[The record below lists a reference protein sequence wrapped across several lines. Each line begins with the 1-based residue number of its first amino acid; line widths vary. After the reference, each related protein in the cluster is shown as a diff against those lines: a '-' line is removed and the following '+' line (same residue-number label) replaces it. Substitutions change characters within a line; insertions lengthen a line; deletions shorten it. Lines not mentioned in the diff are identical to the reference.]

1 MGHFKSSLY
10 SYYILRTKLLIGE
23 SQDRCLILQ
32 PRRLTLRSSNTRS
45 VHVAYVK
52 NSALDA
58 RFYLVFMYTANT
70 AFKVTTTKCS
80 CPICYPTPL
89 SEDDGV
95 GKCQKVRSTTG
106 NCPSTSDGGFCE
118 TCNSENRVEAFCQ
131 DCGVY
136 ICIQCFKSHFN
147 NIAH

>member
-1 MGHFKSSLY
+1 MSYIAAEKTDLEKLEHTKCSLCQKQC
-10 SYYILRTKLLIGE
+10 SGCKILP
-23 SQDRCLILQ
+23 CLHVYCKYCIL
-32 PRRLTLRSSNTRS
+32 
-45 VHVAYVK
+45 
-52 NSALDA
+52 
-58 RFYLVFMYTANT
+58 
-70 AFKVTTTKCS
+70 KVTTTKCS
-80 CPICYPTPL
+80 CPVCYPTPL